1 MKLTSYTVFALLLPA
16 LVVGCQS
23 HRSDRVARSQMD
35 NESSM
40 RRNMQATERR
50 AMMPEE
56 TVTSRTS
63 DDIAIASAV
72 KRRLSQDLTINTK
85 GMSVSADHGTVYL
98 TGTAD
103 SMEEK
108 TQAEQHAL
116 EVAGVSSVVN
126 RLQVQSAAVP
136 SDTRSARMGTSG
148 SCTLAAVIPA
158 ARTETSFATI
168 EVRVF
173 DDITSPLYHGSKDLP
188 PDVSETTP
196 RVSVMQGM
204 DTPSGAGPTG
214 GVMQDVGSAQQ
225 GGTLEQTHRESV
237 TEDMRSSD
245 RPRVTDERRIRTS
258 NDPKEARL
266 SDRRGNLI
274 WNGWLKNGEKKQLP
288 SAGGPVR
295 YDYRYTADER
305 FHGNKGAWCKE
316 GQRIVVP

>member
-23 HRSDRVARSQMD
+23 HRSDRMARSQMD

-50 AMMPEE
+50 ATMPKEPM
-56 TVTSRTS
+56 TSRTS
-63 DDIAIASAV
+63 DDIAIAS
-72 KRRLSQDLTINTK
+72 
-85 GMSVSADHGTVYL
+85 
-98 TGTAD
+98 D

-126 RLQVQSAAVP
+126 RLQVQSAAMP

-188 PDVSETTP
+188 YDVSETTP

-204 DTPSGAGPTG
+204 ETPSGAGPTG

-245 RPRVTDERRIRTS
+245 RPGVTDERRIRTS

-274 WNGWLKNGEKKQLP
+274 WSGWLKNGEKKQLS